1 MKNIVT
7 SFHRYKY
14 LLALSISSA
23 LIVVLLQTIVNS
35 FFSPRS
41 QNLQNI
47 YLEQATGEIVPI
59 TKKQIANQLVS
70 TLQAHELTEF
80 QANGQYEDKLAS
92 QAIKR
97 IDIQLEKLLVVLDE
111 STDPQMHSLGE
122 NVIMSLGNTVDVEIS
137 LCTKADQNR
146 QSCTIYLVD
155 KSGHSIPIAI
165 GLLSTNNSKQ
175 SAINLRQGDTTE
187 KYPGIFSGQPIEL
200 DIRVI

>member
-1 MKNIVT
+1 MKNIIS

-14 LLALSISSA
+14 LLILSISSA
-23 LIVVLLQTIVNS
+23 LIVVVLQTIVNS
-35 FFSPRS
+35 VFSPHTS
-41 QNLQNI
+41 NLQNI

-59 TKKQIANQLVS
+59 TQKQIANQLVS

-80 QANGQYEDKLAS
+80 EANGQYEDKLAS
-92 QAIKR
+92 QEIRR

-111 STDPQMHSLGE
+111 STDPQVHILEE
-122 NVIMSLGNTVDVEIS
+122 NVIVSLGNTVDVEIS

-155 KSGHSIPIAI
+155 KSGHSIPINVR
-165 GLLSTNNSKQ
+165 LLSTNNSKK
-175 SAINLRQGDTTE
+175 SAINIRQGDITE
-187 KYPGIFSGQPIEL
+187 RYPGIFSGQPIEL